1 MPLSINS
8 GQEAIAQF
16 FYGFIL
22 KRAHWYLIITLMK
35 EGVVDSTLVNVF
47 LPLCKLASLSEDA
60 SIIFTLPISAALNKL
75 RLFSVGARVGK
86 SKNGYQLMEFE
97 VTHFPLNKKK

>member
-22 KRAHWYLIITLMK
+22 KRAHWYLIITPMK
-35 EGVVDSTLVNVF
+35 ERVVDSTLVNGF

-60 SIIFTLPISAALNKL
+60 SIIFTLPISAVLNKL